1 MTIALQPL
9 ARTGDKLADM
19 EDFARLLASL
29 DVPADTDTD
38 SASVNTARTIGD
50 ELIRILK
57 GKPRTELV
65 LGTD

>member
-1 MTIALQPL
+1 MSIALQPQP
-9 ARTGDKLADM
+9 RTGDKLADM

-29 DVPADTDTD
+29 NVTADSATD
-38 SASVNTARTIGD
+38 SASVNTARTIGA
-50 ELIRILK
+50 ELMRILK

>member
-1 MTIALQPL
+1 MTIALRPL

-29 DVPADTDTD
+29 DVPAGTETD

-57 GKPRTELV
+57 GKPRTELI